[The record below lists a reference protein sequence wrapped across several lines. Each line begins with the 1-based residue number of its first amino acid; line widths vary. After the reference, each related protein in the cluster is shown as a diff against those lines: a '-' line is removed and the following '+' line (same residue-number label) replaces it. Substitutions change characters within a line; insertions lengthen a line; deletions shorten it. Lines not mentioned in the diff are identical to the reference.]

1 MDNGKSN
8 YYRFLEG
15 DNEAFN
21 DIIREYGAHLILFIN
36 GYVRNMDIA
45 EDLMEDTF
53 CELVFHKSRL
63 KKEES
68 FKSYLFSIAKNKAV
82 NYLRKSK
89 RLTVISIDECHENL
103 PDEVDIENKVIKNSD
118 YRELYEAME
127 KLCVEYRQ
135 VLYLHYFELMT
146 YDTIAKVMNKN
157 KNQIKNL
164 MYRAKKEL
172 EALLKTELKD
182 YEK

>member
-68 FKSYLFSIAKNKAV
+68 FKSYLFAIAKNKAV
-82 NYLRKSK
+82 NYLTCGDR
-89 RLTVISIDECHENL
+89 
-103 PDEVDIENKVIKNSD
+103 
-118 YRELYEAME
+118 
-127 KLCVEYRQ
+127 
-135 VLYLHYFELMT
+135 
-146 YDTIAKVMNKN
+146 
-157 KNQIKNL
+157 
-164 MYRAKKEL
+164 
-172 EALLKTELKD
+172 
-182 YEK
+182 